1 MFLNGFTPPPPNV
14 LSMRATCCTVAAY
27 TAAISGSTVWAGPVE
42 GDAVE
47 VGLVEVGLVEVDGP
61 LDGPLDAGAATLA
74 SVSELEAPEQLA
86 PPATATT
93 SVNRPMMRLML

>member
-1 MFLNGFTPPPPNV
+1 V
-14 LSMRATCCTVAAY
+14 
-27 TAAISGSTVWAGPVE
+27 AGPVE

-47 VGLVEVGLVEVDGP
+47 VGLVEVDGP
-61 LDGPLDAGAATLA
+61 LDAGAGAATLA

-86 PPATATT
+86 PPATAST